1 MLLPSPY
8 VDSEASILKSYS
20 AAPGSY
26 SALSGPPPERSS
38 FHYAI
43 RRIHNRGENEMEI
56 ERFNPDGLFAL
67 DAFTQIV
74 TANNV
79 GRVAYIAGQG
89 AFDANFDLVGPGDL
103 HAQTVQAFRNLRT
116 AVESLGGQVE
126 NIVSTTMYLVE
137 ITAEKVDIF
146 AGAMAEAL
154 DGKPFPPNASS
165 MIGVQGLAAEGMLV
179 EISAVA
185 VLP

>member
-1 MLLPSPY
+1 
-8 VDSEASILKSYS
+8 
-20 AAPGSY
+20 
-26 SALSGPPPERSS
+26 
-38 FHYAI
+38 
-43 RRIHNRGENEMEI
+43 MEI
-56 ERFNPDGLFAL
+56 ERQNPDGMFAL
-67 DAFTQIV
+67 DGFTQIV
-74 TANNV
+74 TAENA
-79 GRVAYIAGQG
+79 GKIAYIAGQG
-89 AFDANFDLVGPGDL
+89 AFDAEFKLVGPGDL

-137 ITAEKVDIF
+137 INQQKVEIF
-146 AGAMAEAL
+146 ARAMAEAL

-185 VLP
+185 VLS

>member
-1 MLLPSPY
+1 M
-8 VDSEASILKSYS
+8 KT
-20 AAPGSY
+20 
-26 SALSGPPPERSS
+26 ERL
-38 FHYAI
+38 
-43 RRIHNRGENEMEI
+43 
-56 ERFNPDGLFAL
+56 NPDGLFAL

-74 TANNV
+74 TTESV
-79 GRVAYIAGQG
+79 GKVAYIAGQG
-89 AFDANFDLVGPGDL
+89 AFDAKFNLVGPGDL

-126 NIVSTTMYLVE
+126 NIVSTTMYVVE
-137 ITAEKVDIF
+137 ITPEKVDIF
-146 AGAMAEAL
+146 ARAMAEAL

-185 VLP
+185 VLS